1 MILKVDFKQNIESK
15 NYHVERSKTPNT
27 LESRIDFLSTA
38 QNDKISESK
47 QNLKS
52 HTTQNLESK
61 SNHHKI
67 RLAKQ
72 DACRIEKNF
81 AYPIMAN
88 GARRYAWV
96 YPSDLSIKYNAEKA
110 QVEIAFTLPSGAYAT
125 SFLSYIK
132 NGDVRE
138 F

>member
-1 MILKVDFKQNIESK
+1 MECKKILDSK
-15 NYHVERSKTPNT
+15 NYALNPTTH
-27 LESRIDFLSTA
+27 LDL
-38 QNDKISESK
+38 
-47 QNLKS
+47 
-52 HTTQNLESK
+52 TQNLETKNCHAERSEAYIMESKRDSIQHKESK
-61 SNHHKI
+61 STQNRV

-72 DACRIEKNF
+72 DAYIIEQNF

-110 QVEIAFTLPSGAYAT
+110 QAEIAFTLPSGAYAT